1 MPAIV
6 VIPARFGATR
16 FPGKPLA
23 SLHGKPIVQ
32 HVYENAGGARR
43 IDAVFVATDSER
55 IADAVRGFGGR
66 VLMTSDQHQSGT
78 DRIAEAVDRIV
89 AGGMELSPQD
99 VIVNVQGDE
108 PMMRAEMIDQVVAL
122 MDDPRADIGTLV
134 RQIRSPE
141 DVFNPNVVKAVF
153 GPDGYALYFSRA
165 PVPYHRDLFVRGRE
179 HLSPE
184 GFAQVCM
191 YRHYGIYAFRK
202 TSLQRFAGLAPTALE
217 QAEKLEQLRALENGL
232 SIRIGIT
239 DYETIGVD
247 TPEDLERV
255 QQWSSTS
262 L

>member
-23 SLHGKPIVQ
+23 SLNGTPIIQ
-32 HVYENAGGARR
+32 HVYENASGASR
-43 IDAVFVATDSER
+43 IDAVFVATDSEQ
-55 IADAVRGFGGR
+55 IAGVVRGFGGL
-66 VLMTSDQHQSGT
+66 VLMTSDQLQSGT
-78 DRIAEAVDRIV
+78 DRVADAVCQVV
-89 AGGMELSPQD
+89 AGGMPLSPED
-99 VIVNVQGDE
+99 VIINVQGDE
-108 PMMRAEMIDQVVAL
+108 PMMRAEMIDQAVGL
-122 MDDPRADIGTLV
+122 MDDPAADIGTLV
-134 RQIRSPE
+134 RQIQSPE

-165 PVPYHRDLFVRGRE
+165 PLPYHRDLFMRGQQ

-184 GFAQVCM
+184 EFSQVCM

-202 TSLQRFAGLAPTALE
+202 ASLEKFAALAPTALE
-217 QAEKLEQLRALENGL
+217 QAEKLEQLRALENGMT
-232 SIRIGIT
+232 IRIGIT
-239 DYETIGVD
+239 NYDTIGVD

-255 QQWSSTS
+255 KQWLNIS

>member
-32 HVYENAGGARR
+32 HVYENAGSARR

-89 AGGMELSPQD
+89 EGGMELSPQD

-122 MDDPRADIGTLV
+122 MDDPQADIGTLV
-134 RQIRSPE
+134 RQIQSPE

-165 PVPYHRDLFVRGRE
+165 PVPYHRDIFVRGRD

-184 GFAQVCM
+184 ELAQVCM

-202 TSLQRFAGLAPTALE
+202 ASLERFAGLAPTALE
-217 QAEKLEQLRALENGL
+217 QAEKLEQLRALENGM
-232 SIRIGIT
+232 SICIGIT
-239 DYETIGVD
+239 DFDTIGVD

-262 L
+262 S